1 MLIVA
6 DRNIVFAREAFES
19 LGEVRLMRGREMT
32 PAAVRDATLLLVRSI
47 TPVNRALLEGSA
59 VRFVATATIGR
70 DHVDTEYL
78 RDAGVAFAAAPGSNA
93 NSVAEYITAALLVLA
108 RRQGKPLEGR
118 TIGIVG
124 AGNVGSRVAAKVRA
138 LGMRERLND
147 PPLQRATGEA
157 KYRPVA
163 ELMDCDFITLHVP
176 LEKGGPDPTWHMV
189 GADFLARMRPEAA
202 LLNSSRGAVVDN
214 GALIEALRAGPSTKL
229 RAGRPGA
236 AALDVWEGEPHIRP
250 ALLAKAALAT
260 PHIAGYSFDG
270 KVNGTEMIY
279 RAACA
284 FLGRKPDWSPARCM
298 PPPLI
303 PEIELQPSPAE
314 PEESLREAVLKVCPI
329 ERDDA
334 ALRKLAGLPP
344 AEQGSYFDRLRA
356 EYPVRREFQNTTVR
370 LCGADPAAGGLVGKL
385 KGLGFNVA

>member
-1 MLIVA
+1 MLILA
-6 DRNIVFAREAFES
+6 DQNIVFVREAFEA

-59 VRFVATATIGR
+59 VRFVATATIGT

-78 RDAGVAFAAAPGSNA
+78 REAGVAFAAAPGSNA

-147 PPLQRATGEA
+147 PPLRRSTGEA
-157 KYRPVA
+157 KYRPIE

-176 LEKGGPDPTWHMV
+176 LEKGGTDPTWHLAA
-189 GADFLARMRPEAA
+189 ADFLARMRPEAV
-202 LLNSSRGAVVDN
+202 LLNSSRGAVADN
-214 GALIEALRAGPSTKL
+214 AALLQAL

-236 AALDVWEGEPHIRP
+236 AMLDVWEGEPRIGP
-250 ALLAKAALAT
+250 ALLAEAALAT

-279 RAACA
+279 RAACE
-284 FLGRKPDWSPARCM
+284 FLGRNPDWSPARCV

-303 PEIELQPSPAE
+303 PEIELNARPGE
-314 PEESLREAVLKVCPI
+314 PEEALREAVLRLYPI

-334 ALRKLAGLPP
+334 ALRKLGGLPP
-344 AEQGSYFDRLRA
+344 ADQGPYFDRLRA

-370 LCGADPAAGGLVGKL
+370 LRGDASAAEVLAAKL
-385 KGLGFNVA
+385 KGIGFKVA

>member
-1 MLIVA
+1 MLIIA
-6 DRNIVFAREAFES
+6 DRNIVFVKEAFQA

-59 VRFVATATIGR
+59 VRFVATATIGT

-78 RDAGVAFAAAPGSNA
+78 REAGVAFAAAPGSNA
-93 NSVAEYITAALLVLA
+93 NSVAEYVTAALLVLA

-176 LEKGGPDPTWHMV
+176 LEKGGADPTWHMA

-202 LLNSSRGAVVDN
+202 LLNSSRGAVADN
-214 GALIEALRAGPSTKL
+214 GALLDALRAGHSTRL
-229 RAGRPGA
+229 RPGA
-236 AALDVWEGEPHIRP
+236 AVLDVWEGEPRIAP
-250 ALLAKAALAT
+250 SLLAETALAT

-284 FLGRKPDWSPARCM
+284 FLGRKPDWSRARCM

-303 PEIELQPSPAE
+303 PEIELNARPGES
-314 PEESLREAVLKVCPI
+314 EEALREAVLKVCPI

-334 ALRKLAGLPP
+334 ALRKLGGLPP
-344 AEQGSYFDRLRA
+344 ADQGPYFDRLRA

-370 LCGADPAAGGLVGKL
+370 LRGEDSAASVLAGKL
-385 KGLGFNVA
+385 KGIGFNVA